1 MQAGK
6 HTVIRMA
13 RIYQVQTM
21 GEADVRVALVPDR
34 GQADLWVHR
43 VDSWGLARGDAL
55 WFITGARHDATAW
68 VYFCS
73 IGMAQ
78 LQVCFV
84 DTYGEAG
91 WRDPQRARKG
101 FFSRRGFG

>member
-1 MQAGK
+1 
-6 HTVIRMA
+6 MA
-13 RIYQVQTM
+13 RIYQTSTM
-21 GEADVRVALVPDR
+21 GEAGIKVGLVDAR

-43 VDSWGLARGDAL
+43 VSSWGLARGDER
-55 WFITGARHDATAW
+55 WFITDQRHDATAW

-78 LQVCFV
+78 VLVCFV

-91 WRDPQRARKG
+91 WRVPSHKFKG
-101 FFSRRGFG
+101 RFTSWRGFL